1 MKIKVVEGTAG
12 GGAVTATAN
21 GKKEILSL
29 KISPDA
35 VDPEDIETLE
45 DLVMVAVNDAVKKAD
60 DMMAEGMSA
69 VTGGINIPGLIP
81 NMHATVIE
89 NLIEKFE
96 QLPGI
101 GRKSAERIA
110 FHILEHMSKEDA
122 VSMSN
127 IITEAKEKI
136 TLCPVC
142 QNLTDTSP
150 CKICSSPKRDNSV
163 ICVVESPEDVS
174 AIEATN
180 EFNGLYHVLHG
191 SLSPMDGITP
201 DDIKIN
207 ELLLRLSDSTVKEVI
222 MATNPTVNGTATAV
236 YISKLLAPFDV
247 KVTRIAHG
255 IPIGSDLEY
264 ADKITLIKALEGRQ
278 TM

>member
-1 MKIKVVEGTAG
+1 MP
-12 GGAVTATAN
+12 
-21 GKKEILSL
+21 LQ
-29 KISPDA
+29 
-35 VDPEDIETLE
+35 
-45 DLVMVAVNDAVKKAD
+45 
-60 DMMAEGMSA
+60 AE
-69 VTGGINIPGLIP
+69 LIFRAYS

-222 MATNPTVNGTATAV
+222 MATNPTVNGRATAV

>member
-1 MKIKVVEGTAG
+1 MP
-12 GGAVTATAN
+12 
-21 GKKEILSL
+21 LQ
-29 KISPDA
+29 
-35 VDPEDIETLE
+35 
-45 DLVMVAVNDAVKKAD
+45 
-60 DMMAEGMSA
+60 AE
-69 VTGGINIPGLIP
+69 LIFRAYS

-264 ADKITLIKALEGRQ
+264 VDKITLIKALEGRQ

>member
-1 MKIKVVEGTAG
+1 
-12 GGAVTATAN
+12 
-21 GKKEILSL
+21 
-29 KISPDA
+29 
-35 VDPEDIETLE
+35 
-45 DLVMVAVNDAVKKAD
+45 
-60 DMMAEGMSA
+60 
-69 VTGGINIPGLIP
+69 
-81 NMHATVIE
+81 MHATAIE

-110 FHILEHMSKEDA
+110 FHILEHMSSDDA
-122 VSMSN
+122 RSMAAG
-127 IITEAKEKI
+127 IIDAKEKI
-136 TLCPVC
+136 CLCQTC
-142 QNLTDTSP
+142 QNLTDTNP
-150 CKICSSPKRDNSV
+150 CKICSSPKRDNSI

-174 AIEATN
+174 AIENTH

-191 SLSPMDGITP
+191 ALSPMDGISP

-207 ELLLRLSDSTVKEVI
+207 ELLLRLTDGGIKEVI
-222 MATNPTVNGTATAV
+222 MATNPTVSGTATAV

-278 TM
+278 IM

>member
-1 MKIKVVEGTAG
+1 
-12 GGAVTATAN
+12 
-21 GKKEILSL
+21 
-29 KISPDA
+29 
-35 VDPEDIETLE
+35 
-45 DLVMVAVNDAVKKAD
+45 
-60 DMMAEGMSA
+60 
-69 VTGGINIPGLIP
+69 
-81 NMHATVIE
+81 MHATVIE
-89 NLIEKFE
+89 TLIEKFE

-110 FHILEHMSKEDA
+110 FHILERMSKDE
-122 VSMSN
+122 VSSMASCLN
-127 IITEAKEKI
+127 EAKEKI
-136 TLCPVC
+136 LLCPVC
-142 QNLTDTSP
+142 QNLTDSSP
-150 CKICSSPKRDNSV
+150 CKICSSKKRDTSI

-191 SLSPMDGITP
+191 ALSPMDGITP

-207 ELLLRLSDSTVKEVI
+207 ELLLRLGDGSVKEVI

-236 YISKLLAPFDV
+236 YISKLLSPFDV

-264 ADKITLIKALEGRQ
+264 ADKITLIKALEGRRV
-278 TM
+278 M